1 MPKFIIDQAL
11 ALRTIVEVEADNW
24 EKFKEK
30 YYNGDYDDIISEAQ
44 VEQWNVED
52 EDPIIYNGD
61 LDLYEYH
68 QIGKN
73 LTVQRS

>member
-1 MPKFIIDQAL
+1 MAKFTIDQAL

-24 EKFKEK
+24 EQFQEK
-30 YYNGDYDDIISEAQ
+30 YHNGDYDDIISRAQ

-61 LDLYEYH
+61 LDLYEHH

-73 LTVQRS
+73 LIVQRR

>member
-1 MPKFIIDQAL
+1 MPKFTIDQAL

-30 YYNGDYDDIISEAQ
+30 YYNGDYDDIISQAQ